1 MRLFTKYI
9 FKSIKRSP
17 LQPLLI
23 LLTLTV
29 AVATLISSAK
39 IIIQLNREI
48 SQEAA
53 SAYHYDLAVSLSAES
68 DSRILIAEEVQNA
81 IGEGGVALGEFSLT
95 GTSPNTHADTLIDI
109 CATNLL
115 AADEFYQFR
124 FTEYG
129 TITDK
134 TLARSIIL
142 STTAAE
148 ALDIG
153 IGDTFSLKVLNKHF
167 DFTVEGIALPDGA
180 LASHHGM
187 IDVSAVTKA
196 LIDAN
201 PAMAH
206 IADGFHPANSVKIQL
221 TDAASAQTY
230 REIILSN
237 PNLSHTN
244 VATTA
249 DALTREVFEYKVWIL
264 LTVLVICIVIL
275 ISVTVMATS
284 QNLLQVERR
293 SDTALFLICGAEPH
307 QLRTILYLE
316 ALLYAAG
323 AAGMGLALSLPI
335 NSFINSIFEWKYGA
349 IAFEATDIL
358 MAFCSAPV
366 VAMISTVTNLQQTS
380 RATVAELLD
389 DGYERKHTSAQF
401 RNAAIWGIL
410 TVASVT
416 VALLLPVTQRYVP
429 ALIAVVLVTF
439 FAYFIIP
446 SFLAWACGILGDLLQ
461 KAKRIPPRLY
471 LAVKTLGASHPLMHS
486 VRIVSVLI
494 AMLISVSVCLVRAQ
508 QETNLINNL
517 FDCSFVATNMRE
529 EDDQMILANDAV
541 EQTYRITV
549 FDNISTQEGDAV
561 LSISAEDSAYAFLNE
576 RIRPDRAVGM
586 GEIAISKGIA
596 KKYQT
601 EVGDTFTI
609 LRNSQTYSLTVCEIL
624 DVSANVVIVDA
635 HSIGESNTVVC
646 IRTKKNAATDDITA
660 LAAMLEPRGS
670 LLSQLDTITKPI
682 IRKISSYLALISAV
696 VVAALVAIVMGVAN
710 LLIAAHKKRAREREL
725 YYTIGMTH
733 GDVRKTTAVEIA
745 AVVIACLIII
755 PLLAFADTLLL
766 DMAANTFGFDI
777 IF

>member
-23 LLTLTV
+23 LLTLTI

-48 SQEAA
+48 SQEVA
-53 SAYHYDLAVSLSAES
+53 STYHYDLAVSLSAKS

-81 IGEGGVALGEFSLT
+81 IGDGGVVLGEFSLT
-95 GTSPNTHADTLIDI
+95 GTSPNTNADTLIDI
-109 CATNLL
+109 CATNIL
-115 AADEFYQFR
+115 AADDFYQFR
-124 FTEYG
+124 FTAYG

-134 TLARSIIL
+134 TLAHSIII
-142 STTAAE
+142 STTTADAF
-148 ALDIG
+148 DIG

-180 LASHHGM
+180 LASHHGV
-187 IDVSAVTKA
+187 IDISAVTKA

-221 TDAASAQTY
+221 SDAESAQAY
-230 REIILSN
+230 REIILAN
-237 PNLSHTN
+237 PNLAHTN

-264 LTVLVICIVIL
+264 LTILVICIVML

-284 QNLLQVERR
+284 QSLLQVERR
-293 SDTALFLICGAEPH
+293 NDTALFLICGAEPH
-307 QLRTILYLE
+307 QLRTILYWE
-316 ALLYAAG
+316 ALLYAAV
-323 AAGMGLALSLPI
+323 ASGMGLALSLPI
-335 NSFINSIFEWKYGA
+335 NSFINTVFEWKYSA
-349 IAFEATDIL
+349 IAFEATDVLIAL
-358 MAFCSAPV
+358 ASAPV
-366 VAMISTVTNLQQTS
+366 VAIISTCTNLQQAS
-380 RATVAELLD
+380 RATVAELLAD
-389 DGYERKHTSAQF
+389 SYERKRTTTQF
-401 RNAAIWGIL
+401 LNAAIWGVL
-410 TVASVT
+410 AVASVT
-416 VALLLPVTQRYVP
+416 VSLLLPVTQRYVL
-429 ALIAVVLVTF
+429 ALIAVVFVTF

-461 KAKRIPPRLY
+461 KAKRIPTRIY
-471 LAVKTLGASHPLMHS
+471 LAIKMLGASHPLMHS

-494 AMLISVSVCLVRAQ
+494 AMLIAVSVCLVRAQ
-508 QETNLINNL
+508 QETYLINNL

-529 EDDQMILANDAV
+529 EDDQIILANDAV

-576 RIRPDRAVGM
+576 RIRPDQAVGI

-596 KKYQT
+596 KKYQK

-609 LRNSQTYSLTVCEIL
+609 LRSSQTYSLKICEIL
-624 DVSANVVIVDA
+624 DVSANVVLLDA

-646 IRTKKNAATDDITA
+646 IRTKADATTQDITA
-660 LAAMLEPRGS
+660 LAAMLESRGS
-670 LLSQLDTITKPI
+670 LLSEFDTITKPI
-682 IRKISSYLALISAV
+682 IRKISSYLSLISAV
-696 VVAALVAIVMGVAN
+696 VAAALVAIVMGVAN
-710 LLIAAHKKRAREREL
+710 LLIASHKKRAREREL
-725 YYTIGMTH
+725 YYTVGMTH
-733 GDVRKTTAVEIA
+733 GEVATTTAMEIL
-745 AVVIACLIII
+745 AVIVACLVII

-766 DMAANTFGFDI
+766 DIAANTFGFDI